1 MTIDI
6 TKVDE
11 KSRMYTFP
19 NYTYI
24 GLIDITHIAVSESGN
39 HRIKT
44 KDGKLHIIAPGW
56 LHVVIETESGE
67 WAF

>member
-1 MTIDI
+1 MTLDI
-6 TKVDE
+6 KKVDE
-11 KSRMYTFP
+11 KSRTYTFP

-24 GLIDITHIAVSESGN
+24 GLIDVTHIAVSESGN

-44 KDGKLHIIAPGW
+44 KDGKLHVIAPGW
-56 LHVVIETESGE
+56 LHISIDTESEE